1 MATAMTSLTAAIAS
15 TSSKQIDPAHPDLT
29 APQDRLDED
38 GDVFQVRLP
47 AQVGSDGFEIGPLR
61 ASNSRRS
68 KSARRVSG
76 RYAVRR
82 TCPAAYGTTRLLG
95 PPLTRSGPG
104 PSPEGMVES
113 ADFGVAQKEG
123 YLRKT

>member
-15 TSSKQIDPAHPDLT
+15 TSSKRIDPAHPDLT
-29 APQDRLDED
+29 APQDHLDED

-61 ASNSRRS
+61 ASDSRRS
-68 KSARRVSG
+68 KSARRVSR

-82 TCPAAYGTTRLLG
+82 TRLLPMALRG
-95 PPLTRSGPG
+95 CLVRHSPGVVLVHRLKAWLKALTS
-104 PSPEGMVES
+104 E
-113 ADFGVAQKEG
+113 
-123 YLRKT
+123 